1 MLGKHRRIREAR
13 RGMEVAASYNSW
25 REAAV
30 ACDEATGLMA
40 WRDDD
45 ESPHYHAPELRQDIQ
60 RLLDL
65 LSKKNITKLLEV
77 LDASLH
83 RHHNDL
89 LEPALYS
96 KAFSGT
102 KRLATDYLDA
112 VEKVICTLVYSEVPG
127 WSAASKLKIVRRA
140 YSNLGRSALLFSGG
154 ATLGFYHMGVS
165 RALWKADLLPEVLSG
180 ASMGALVASGLGC
193 RTNDE
198 VDELLGP
205 DIPPIDRLG
214 LERNTLRQMATAQSL
229 MNSEHLLSTIRSN
242 CGRYTFQEAFE
253 RSGRVLNISV
263 APTRTRQKPRVLSH
277 LTSPD
282 VWVPIAALASS
293 AIPGLYPPV
302 TLTRKR
308 RDGSTAPYI
317 GSERWIDGSFGED
330 LPMMRIAR
338 LHNVN
343 HFIVSQVQPHAL
355 PVLNSMGRQG
365 VTGVATEAAAS
376 WLRAQAVTLVSTTR
390 RFTGNTPLSGP
401 MDIAHALATQKYT
414 GHIDIHPRFEPALYR
429 KLLKNPTEAELRH
442 FVREGERATW
452 PKLQMIQDHTR
463 LSRCLAGCERY
474 LSDLL

>member
-1 MLGKHRRIREAR
+1 
-13 RGMEVAASYNSW
+13 METATSYQSW
-25 REAAV
+25 RQAA
-30 ACDEATGLMA
+30 AAHDDAAGLNA
-40 WRDDD
+40 WRQDD
-45 ESPHYHAPELRQDIQ
+45 ESPHYHAPELRQDIN
-60 RLLDL
+60 LLYDL
-65 LSKKNITKLLEV
+65 LAKKNVAKLLEV

-89 LEPALYS
+89 LEPALYA

-102 KRLATDYLDA
+102 KLLVSDYLDA
-112 VEKVICTLVYSEVPG
+112 VEKVITSLVYTDIPG
-127 WSAASKLKIVRRA
+127 WSAAAKLAVVRRA

-165 RALWKADLLPEVLSG
+165 RALWKAKLLPEVLSG
-180 ASMGALVASGLGC
+180 ASMGAMVASGLGC

-198 VDELLGP
+198 LEELLGP
-205 DIPPIDRLG
+205 DTPPIDRLG
-214 LERNTLRQMATAQSL
+214 LQRHTLQQIASARSL
-229 MNSEHLLSTIRSN
+229 MDSEHLLSTIRKN

-293 AIPGLYPPV
+293 AVPGLYPPV

-317 GSERWIDGSFGED
+317 GAERWIDGSFGED

-343 HFIVSQVQPHAL
+343 HFIVSQVQPHVL

-365 VTGVATEAAAS
+365 VTGVATAAAAS
-376 WLRAQAVTLVSTTR
+376 WLRAQAVTLASTTR
-390 RFTGNTPLSGP
+390 RLTGNTPLGAP
-401 MDIAHALATQKYT
+401 MEIAHALATQKYT
-414 GHIDIHPRFEPALYR
+414 GHIDIHPPFEPGLYR
-429 KLLKNPTEAELRH
+429 KLLKNPTEEELGH
-442 FVREGERATW
+442 FVRAGERATW
-452 PKLQMIQDHTR
+452 PKLQMIEDHTR
-463 LSRCLAGCERY
+463 LSRCLARCERH
-474 LSDLL
+474 LSDEL